1 MSATLACIAG
11 GPLER
16 ALESGRLSAEALP
29 QRRTPFGSGETI
41 LRVDA
46 PVPYYVVPRH
56 RPGQRRRAPSRF
68 NIQAALYAL
77 KDLGVQAVLEWSAA
91 GAITHDLEIGDI
103 AIPDDVIDMT
113 RSRPTTFFEPWGLG
127 MLRQFPVFCPALRG
141 ALAKVLAELGLSA
154 RTGMTIAVAEGP
166 RLETRA
172 EIRMLAGGGAHLVTH
187 SLAPGVFL
195 AKELQMCFAGGCYVV
210 NYAETGSR
218 HRPFSTGSLFA
229 DAAHPSTPDRPAGV
243 DEVLPDVLAR
253 LAERCAAAERA
264 CECDRTMAAQIAEA
278 NLPADWRHWFDRPA
292 GGSE

>member
-11 GPLER
+11 GPLQR
-16 ALESGRLSAEALP
+16 ALESQRLSAEALP
-29 QRRTPFGSGETI
+29 QRRTPFGPGETI
-41 LRVDA
+41 LRVNA
-46 PVPYYVVPRH
+46 PVPYYVVPRQ

-68 NIQAALYAL
+68 NIQAVLYAL

-91 GAITHDLEIGDI
+91 GAITHDLEISDI

-141 ALAKVLAELGLSA
+141 ALAEVLATLGLSA
-154 RTGMTIAVAEGP
+154 RTGMIVAAAEGP

-172 EIRMLAGGGAHLVTH
+172 EIRMLAGAGAHLVTH

-195 AKELQMCFAGGCYVV
+195 AKELQMCFAGACYVV

-218 HRPFSTGSLFA
+218 HRPFSTGTLFA
-229 DAAHPSTPDRPAGV
+229 SAGAASNGDVPASV
-243 DEVLPDVLAR
+243 DDVLPEVLSR
-253 LAERCAAAERA
+253 LAERCATAERA
-264 CECDRTMAAQIAEA
+264 CDCDRTMAAMIAEA
-278 NLPADWRHWFDRPA
+278 DLPADWHQWFDLPA
-292 GGSE
+292 DA